1 MATIEQHKTKLIQ
14 RILDIPNEKTLLAID
29 NLLNSLSTKVSVS
42 TTSNEKKAISKGFS
56 DIEKGEFFSQETIDQ
71 MDLQWLKEK

>member
-1 MATIEQHKTKLIQ
+1 MTTIEQHKTKLIQ

-29 NLLNSLSTKVSVS
+29 DLLNSLSTKVSVS
-42 TTSNEKKAISKGFS
+42 TTSNEKKAIFQGVS
-56 DIEKGEFFSQETIDQ
+56 DIEKGELFSQETIDQ